1 VVDDVDGNILVADN
15 CNNKLAEV
23 VVAACTDN
31 HNFDM
36 LDDDNDELRK
46 CC

>member
-15 CNNKLAEV
+15 CNNKLAVEV
-23 VVAACTDN
+23 VACTDN

-36 LDDDNDELRK
+36 LDDGNDVLRK